1 MALQAEDVPIAIALA
16 SAEIPAPERH
26 ESRRVGFIDIQ
37 GFMVYPVL
45 PPLPGAFVRNLNL
58 GESPGCFH
66 GPSGRGCA
74 HRGCLSLGS
83 HPRPERHECRL
94 VGFIDTQSLSVYLV
108 VLFYGRCPVAPC
120 WGNARTADL
129 EVLKDS
135 AA

>member
-26 ESRRVGFIDIQ
+26 ES
-37 GFMVYPVL
+37 
-45 PPLPGAFVRNLNL
+45 
-58 GESPGCFH
+58 
-66 GPSGRGCA
+66 
-74 HRGCLSLGS
+74 
-83 HPRPERHECRL
+83 RL

-120 WGNARTADL
+120 WKNARTADL